1 MWGIK
6 KVKKKK
12 RDTEEVKDG
21 QQEFESEE
29 EGLLESD
36 NEEQEECMTPR
47 KDGRSRDY
55 IPEVSESTA
64 KELIAALMMTNGIMG
79 ANSTNNEAGNTLKEA
94 IQKVLKAKSDGQEV
108 NLEETVQGVIK
119 DMGGL
124 GNIMQLVN

>member
-1 MWGIK
+1 MKSQKQKFESLIHRLLQVKKRFFEETALLDETIDKMRQVLSLEQQAKMLVLLEKMKDRPELGIFQLWGIK

-12 RDTEEVKDG
+12 RDQKEEAKDG

-55 IPEVSESTA
+55 IPEVSEGTA
-64 KELIAALMMTNGIMG
+64 K
-79 ANSTNNEAGNTLKEA
+79 
-94 IQKVLKAKSDGQEV
+94 
-108 NLEETVQGVIK
+108 
-119 DMGGL
+119 
-124 GNIMQLVN
+124 

>member
-1 MWGIK
+1 MREVLSLEQQAKMLVLLEKMKDRPELGIFQLWGIK

-12 RDTEEVKDG
+12 KDNEEAKEG

-79 ANSTNNEAGNTLKEA
+79 QNSTNNEAGNTLKDA
-94 IQKVLKAKSDGQEV
+94 I
-108 NLEETVQGVIK
+108 
-119 DMGGL
+119 
-124 GNIMQLVN
+124 